1 MAMVHVIVNASGI
14 VLFYIIPFARLPL
27 FAAKLWG
34 SKVLQYNW
42 FFALYLITSFILLP
56 VIIYGLSLINTV
68 LLYIVVSVTCAVGIS
83 AVTLNHLQIHHKS
96 RLPVGLRTWDFLPAP
111 LHSLSLIDYVVQ
123 TYMEV
128 FCCCLVRRTVRL
140 SQGADTKVNW
150 IRILHGRLFSSVT
163 C

>member
-1 MAMVHVIVNASGI
+1 MAMVHVIANAFGI

-34 SKVLQYNW
+34 GKVLQYKW

-56 VIIYGLSLINTV
+56 VTIYGLSLINTV
-68 LLYIVVSVTCAVGIS
+68 LLYIVVSITCAVGIS
-83 AVTLNHLQIHHKS
+83 AVTLNYLQLHHKS
-96 RLPVGLRTWDFLPAP
+96 RLPVGLRTWDFLPGP
-111 LHSLSLIDYVVQ
+111 LHSLSLVDYVVQ

-150 IRILHGRLFSSVT
+150 VRRMKISFMSVVLN
-163 C
+163 